1 MKLEEFTVI
10 SRKQVKGKAVIFD
23 LDGTLWDATGCTP
36 EIWNRILK
44 KHNMKGFQM
53 SRERVS
59 ALMGM
64 TMEEIGDVL
73 FPDLPSAGRKRIVD
87 EYGEEEVRY
96 LLKNGAELYYR
107 TRETIESLTEQYDL
121 YIVSNSQ
128 DGYVQAFLQA
138 HGLAAYFRDFEMSG
152 RTGMEKGENILL
164 LMERNNITDAVYI
177 GDTEKDET
185 AARYAGIPFIFAKY
199 GFGKAVCPDAVIESI
214 AELPETL
221 RDFYHQ

>member
-1 MKLEEFTVI
+1 MK
-10 SRKQVKGKAVIFD
+10 KAVIFD

-44 KHNMKGFQM
+44 KHNMEGFQM

-59 ALMGM
+59 TLMGM
-64 TMEEIGDVL
+64 TMEEIGDEL

-87 EYGEEEVRY
+87 EYGEEEVLYLSRY
-96 LLKNGAELYYR
+96 GAELYYR
-107 TRETIESLTEQYDL
+107 TGETIEKLSEQYDL

-128 DGYVQAFLQA
+128 DGYVQAFMQA
-138 HGLAAYFRDFEMSG
+138 HGLASYFRDFEMSG
-152 RTGMEKGENILL
+152 RTGMDKGENILL
-164 LMERNNITDAVYI
+164 LMERNNITDAVYV

-199 GFGKAVCPDAVIESI
+199 GFGKAICPDVVIESI
-214 AELPETL
+214 AKLPEAL
-221 RDFYHQ
+221 RDFYYMQQRK